1 MKVLLIGGCG
11 FVGSHVADA
20 LLERELSVR
29 ILDKRPEPFRPPLPL
44 VEYVF
49 GDFGNTATL
58 TEALDGIDAVVH
70 LASTTVPGTADRDP
84 VADIEGNLIATV
96 RLLQAMRA
104 SPLRK
109 IIYLSS
115 GGTVYGVPETDP
127 VPETHPLRPINSY
140 GIVKLA
146 VEHYLYQEYAL
157 HGQNYV
163 VLRAS
168 NPYGPRQGQL
178 GVQGIIG
185 THLWKSARH
194 EALEVWGDGS
204 VVRDFVHVR
213 DLARL
218 CVDAVLSDVTGCFN
232 AGSGTGTSIQSI
244 VDAVRQIVGKDR
256 PEPPEIIHKPGRPY
270 DVPRIVL
277 DITSAQQSFG
287 WSPQIA
293 LDQGLAETWE
303 WVRTHVG
310 LQVTL

>member
-1 MKVLLIGGCG
+1 MRVLLIGGCG

-20 LLERELSVR
+20 LLERELGVR
-29 ILDKRPEPFRPPLPL
+29 ILDKRSEQFRPPLPG

-49 GDFGNTATL
+49 GDFGDPATL
-58 TEALDGIDAVVH
+58 TEALTGCDAVVH

-84 VADIEGNLIATV
+84 IADVEGNLVATL

-104 SPLRK
+104 ASVRK
-109 IIYLSS
+109 MIYLSS
-115 GGTVYGVPETDP
+115 GGTVYGIPEIDP

-146 VEHYLYQEYAL
+146 VEQYLYKEYAL

-194 EALEVWGDGS
+194 EPLEVWGDGS

-218 CVDAVLSDVTGCFN
+218 CVDALLSDVTGCFN
-232 AGSGTGTSIQSI
+232 AGSGTGTAIRSI
-244 VDAVRQIVGKDR
+244 VDAIRRIVGQDG
-256 PEPPEIIHKPGRPY
+256 PPPPEVIYKPGRPY
-270 DVPRIVL
+270 DVPRVVL
-277 DITSAQQSFG
+277 DITCARQSFG
-287 WSPQIA
+287 WAPEIG
-293 LDQGLAETWE
+293 LDEGLAETWE
-303 WVRTHVG
+303 WVRAHAG
-310 LQVTL
+310 S